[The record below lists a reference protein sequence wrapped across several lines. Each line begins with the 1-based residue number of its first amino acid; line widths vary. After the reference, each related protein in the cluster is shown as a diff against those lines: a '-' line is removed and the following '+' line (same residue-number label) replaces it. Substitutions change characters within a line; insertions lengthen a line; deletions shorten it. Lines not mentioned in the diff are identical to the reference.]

1 MEVCD
6 LTRFLQKKTHIFLK
20 HFYCL
25 LGCCGTT
32 PKHIKAVADAVKPV
46 PPRQPN
52 SYLKIDEMLLSGLE
66 PMKIGKNT
74 NFVNIG
80 ERCNVAGSKKFCRL
94 IKTGNFEEALSIAK
108 MQVLFLYY
116 ILSNIEN
123 HDRN

>member
-6 LTRFLQKKTHIFLK
+6 LTRFLKKKPTFFK

-108 MQVLFLYY
+108 MQVLFCVLYT
-116 ILSNIEN
+116 
-123 HDRN
+123 